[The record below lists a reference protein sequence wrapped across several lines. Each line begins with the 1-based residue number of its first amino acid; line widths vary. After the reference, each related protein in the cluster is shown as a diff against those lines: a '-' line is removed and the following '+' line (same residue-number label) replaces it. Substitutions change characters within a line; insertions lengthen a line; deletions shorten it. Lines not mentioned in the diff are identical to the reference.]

1 MNLVKKNDM
10 WFPTLFNEFFPEN
23 KLDSINYERISI
35 PAVNIS
41 ENFTNFVLEIA
52 IPGVKKEDVRIEIE
66 KDTLLV
72 SSKTTEKSETEENIE
87 KGTYSR
93 REFNFNSFKRSFK
106 LPKSINKENVQASFE
121 NGVLRI
127 ELPKLEEA
135 KNIKRM
141 VEIS

>member
-1 MNLVKKNDM
+1 MNLVKKNDI
-10 WFPTLFNEFFPEN
+10 WFPSLFNEFFPEN
-23 KLDSINYERISI
+23 TLDSINYERISI

-52 IPGVKKEDVRIEIE
+52 IPGIKKEDVSIEIE

-72 SSKTTEKSETEENIE
+72 SSKTTEKSEAEETTE
-87 KGTYSR
+87 KGSYSR
-93 REFNFNSFKRSFK
+93 REFNFSSFKRSFK
-106 LPKSINKENVQASFE
+106 LPKSINKENVEASFE

>member
-1 MNLVKKNDM
+1 MNLVKKNDI
-10 WFPTLFNEFFPEN
+10 WFPSLFNEFFPEN

-41 ENFTNFVLEIA
+41 ENLANFVLEIA
-52 IPGVKKEDVRIEIE
+52 IPGIKKEDVSIEIE

-72 SSKTTEKSETEENIE
+72 SSKTAEEKEVEETT
-87 KGTYSR
+87 GSSSYSR
-93 REFNFNSFKRSFK
+93 REFNFSRLKRSFK
-106 LPKSINKENVQASFE
+106 LPKSIDKENVQARHE

-127 ELPKLEEA
+127 ELPKVEEA